1 MDQQWNCSRI
11 GQKEHCGNF
20 PKCCDLKS
28 EPSSRNLVQEL
39 WREGFLGCQRTFC
52 DIEKILLILYIYY
65 WINDNMQLIFN
76 TCTVSSFSFDFCVN
90 LSCCVKML
98 NIGLI
103 LFSTNNISDKTSIRV
118 KKITVFQWYYKVYRE
133 LAQME
138 YTGVNWGNF

>member
-1 MDQQWNCSRI
+1 
-11 GQKEHCGNF
+11 
-20 PKCCDLKS
+20 
-28 EPSSRNLVQEL
+28 
-39 WREGFLGCQRTFC
+39 
-52 DIEKILLILYIYY
+52 
-65 WINDNMQLIFN
+65 
-76 TCTVSSFSFDFCVN
+76 
-90 LSCCVKML
+90 ML